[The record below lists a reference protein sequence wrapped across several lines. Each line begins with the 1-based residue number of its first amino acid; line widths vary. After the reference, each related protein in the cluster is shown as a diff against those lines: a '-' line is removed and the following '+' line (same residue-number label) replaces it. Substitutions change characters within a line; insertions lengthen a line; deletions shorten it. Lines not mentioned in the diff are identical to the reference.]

1 MSDTRALNHEPIA
14 LLGLTQTEVL
24 IVVALSAVIVLPLSA
39 FVAMIAGAWW
49 LASAG
54 ATLMLG
60 GIGVAYAIAQWMER
74 QKADT
79 PSHFLIQTW
88 ALRVY
93 STPWAPKAGI
103 YHFRRSGR

>member
-1 MSDTRALNHEPIA
+1 VSDTRALNHEPIA
-14 LLGLTQTEVL
+14 LLGLTRTEVL
-24 IVVALSAVIVLPLSA
+24 IVVVLSAAIVVPLSGV
-39 FVAMIAGAWW
+39 VAMIAGVWW
-49 LASAG
+49 LPASG

-60 GIGVAYAIAQWMER
+60 GIGVGYGLATWMEQ

-93 STPWAPKAGI
+93 SAPWIPKTGI
-103 YHFRRSGR
+103 YHFRRTGR